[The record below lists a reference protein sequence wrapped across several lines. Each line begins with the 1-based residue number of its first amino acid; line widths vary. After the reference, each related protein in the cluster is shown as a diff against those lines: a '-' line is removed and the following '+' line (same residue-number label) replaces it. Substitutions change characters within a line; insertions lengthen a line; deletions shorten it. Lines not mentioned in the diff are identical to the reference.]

1 MPKLLSQ
8 HLGMEYKNFGVSG
21 AGNDQIFYHAV
32 NEIVHNHNDIDTIAI
47 LWSHMWRYW
56 VYGKNFNSTNQ
67 NGYLD
72 YGVYIDLLKELK
84 YPNQAT
90 KFQINYFLKNI
101 TTVQKL
107 CNDYNIKLFQWC
119 RLVS

>member
-1 MPKLLSQ
+1 MNKLLSQ

-107 CNDYNIKLFQWC
+107 CNDYNIKLFQ
-119 RLVS
+119 